1 MMFSEGLTDFFQLCL
16 SGFAVGCVYAIVAL
30 GFVIIYKATDVF
42 NFAQGELMTLGA
54 FICYLFIVQLH
65 LPIVLAFL
73 LTFIATALIGL
84 ITEEIFLRPMVGEP
98 IFSVIMITVGLSVLL
113 KGIIG
118 LSWGYMIKKF
128 PSFISED
135 PLSIAGMVISPL
147 HLTTII
153 VTAILIVVFT
163 IFFKFSKMGIAMR
176 AVASDQDASLL
187 MGISV
192 RKIFGL
198 SWSISA
204 IVACIGGILLS
215 SITILHPS
223 SSFVGIKVFPAV
235 VLGGMDSIVG
245 AILGGII
252 IGIVENIAGGYID
265 PIVGGGVKEITAFV
279 VLLAILMIKPY
290 GLFGKEEIERV

>member
-1 MMFSEGLTDFFQLCL
+1 MASEGLTDFFQLCV
-16 SGFAVGCVYAIVAL
+16 SGLAVGCIYAIVAL

-65 LPIVLAFL
+65 IPIIWAFL
-73 LTFIATALIGL
+73 LTFLATALIGMV
-84 ITEEIFLRPMVGEP
+84 TEEIFLRPMVGEP

-128 PSFISED
+128 PDFVSEN
-135 PLSIAGMVISPL
+135 PLSLAGIVISPL
-147 HLTTII
+147 HLITII
-153 VTAILIVVFT
+153 VTAFLIVAFAA
-163 IFFKFSKMGIAMR
+163 FFKFSKIGIAMR

-192 RKIFGL
+192 RKMFGL
-198 SWSISA
+198 SWSIA
-204 IVACIGGILLS
+204 AVVAGIGGILLS

-252 IGIVENIAGGYID
+252 IGLVENIAGGYID

-279 VLLAILMIKPY
+279 VLLAILMIRPY

>member
-1 MMFSEGLTDFFQLCL
+1 
-16 SGFAVGCVYAIVAL
+16 VGCIYAIVAL
-30 GFVIIYKATDVF
+30 GFVIIYKSTDVF

-54 FICYLFIVQLH
+54 FICYLFIIQLH
-65 LPIVLAFL
+65 VPILWAFL
-73 LTFIATALIGL
+73 LTFIATALIGM

-98 IFSVIMITVGLSVLL
+98 IFSVIMVTVGLSVLL
-113 KGIIG
+113 KGLIG

-128 PSFISED
+128 PSFASED
-135 PLSIAGMVISPL
+135 PISLVGLVISPL
-147 HLTTII
+147 HITTII
-153 VTAILIVVFT
+153 VTAVLIVLFA
-163 IFFKFSKMGIAMR
+163 IFFKFSKMGVAMR
-176 AVASDQDASLL
+176 AVANDQDASLL

-204 IVACIGGILLS
+204 VVAGIGGILLS

-245 AILGGII
+245 AIVGGII
-252 IGIVENIAGGYID
+252 IGIVENIAGGYVD
-265 PIVGGGVKEITAFV
+265 PIVGGGVKEITAFI
-279 VLLAILMIKPY
+279 VLLAILMIRPH

>member
-1 MMFSEGLTDFFQLCL
+1 MSEGLTGFFQLCL
-16 SGFAVGCVYAIVAL
+16 SGLAVGCVYAIVAL

-65 LPIVLAFL
+65 VPIIWAFL
-73 LTFIATALIGL
+73 LTFIATALIGM

-98 IFSVIMITVGLSVLL
+98 IFSVIMVTVGLSVLL

-128 PSFISED
+128 PSFVSED
-135 PLSIAGMVISPL
+135 PISFVGMVISPL
-147 HLTTII
+147 HITTIM
-153 VTAILIVVFT
+153 VTAISIALIA
-163 IFFKFSKMGIAMR
+163 IFFRFSKMGVAMR

-204 IVACIGGILLS
+204 VVAGTGGILLS

-245 AILGGII
+245 AIVGGII

-265 PIVGGGVKEITAFV
+265 PMVGGGVKEITAFV
-279 VLLAILMIKPY
+279 VLLAILMIRPY

>member
-1 MMFSEGLTDFFQLCL
+1 MASEGLTDFIQLCV
-16 SGFAVGCVYAIVAL
+16 SGLAVGCIYAIVAL

-65 LPIVLAFL
+65 IPIIWAFL
-73 LTFIATALIGL
+73 LTFLATALIGMV
-84 ITEEIFLRPMVGEP
+84 TEEIFLRPMVGEP

-128 PSFISED
+128 PDFVSEN
-135 PLSIAGMVISPL
+135 PLSLAGIVISPL
-147 HLTTII
+147 HLITII
-153 VTAILIVVFT
+153 VTAFLIVAFAA
-163 IFFKFSKMGIAMR
+163 FFKFSKIGIAMR

-192 RKIFGL
+192 RKMFGL
-198 SWSISA
+198 SWSIA
-204 IVACIGGILLS
+204 AVVAGIGGILLS

-252 IGIVENIAGGYID
+252 IGLVENIAGGYID

-279 VLLAILMIKPY
+279 VLLAILMIRPY

>member
-1 MMFSEGLTDFFQLCL
+1 MSEGLADFFQLCL
-16 SGFAVGCVYAIVAL
+16 SGFSVGCVYAIVAL

-65 LPIVLAFL
+65 VPIIWAFL
-73 LTFIATALIGL
+73 LTFIATALIGM
-84 ITEEIFLRPMVGEP
+84 ITEEMFLRPMVGEP
-98 IFSVIMITVGLSVLL
+98 IFSVIMVTVGLSVLL

-128 PSFISED
+128 PSFVSED
-135 PLSIAGMVISPL
+135 PISFVGMVISPL
-147 HLTTII
+147 HITTII
-153 VTAILIVVFT
+153 ITAILIVLIA
-163 IFFKFSKMGIAMR
+163 IFFKFSKMGVAMR

-204 IVACIGGILLS
+204 VVAGIGGILLS

-235 VLGGMDSIVG
+235 VLGGMDSILG
-245 AILGGII
+245 AIVGGII

-265 PIVGGGVKEITAFV
+265 PMVGGGVKEITAFI
-279 VLLAILMIKPY
+279 VLLAILMIRPY

>member
-1 MMFSEGLTDFFQLCL
+1 MASEGLTDFFQLCL
-16 SGFAVGCVYAIVAL
+16 SGLAVGCIYAIVAL

-42 NFAQGELMTLGA
+42 NFAQGEIMTLGA

-65 LPIVLAFL
+65 IPIIWAFL
-73 LTFIATALIGL
+73 LTFVATALIGL

-113 KGIIG
+113 KGVIG

-128 PSFISED
+128 PDFVSED
-135 PLSIAGMVISPL
+135 PLSLAGIVISPL
-147 HLTTII
+147 HLITII
-153 VTAILIVVFT
+153 VTAILIVAFAV
-163 IFFKFSKMGIAMR
+163 FFKFTKIGIAMR

-192 RKIFGL
+192 RKMFGL

-204 IVACIGGILLS
+204 VVACIGGILLS

-252 IGIVENIAGGYID
+252 IGLVENIAGGYID

-279 VLLAILMIKPY
+279 VLLAILMIRPY

>member
-1 MMFSEGLTDFFQLCL
+1 MPEGLANFFQLCL
-16 SGFAVGCVYAIVAL
+16 SGFSVGCVYAIVAL

-65 LPIVLAFL
+65 VPIIWAFL
-73 LTFIATALIGL
+73 LTFIATALIGM

-98 IFSVIMITVGLSVLL
+98 IFSVIMVTVGLSVLL
-113 KGIIG
+113 KGVIG

-128 PSFISED
+128 PSFVSEAPISFV
-135 PLSIAGMVISPL
+135 GMVISPL
-147 HLTTII
+147 HITTII
-153 VTAILIVVFT
+153 VTAILIVLIA
-163 IFFKFSKMGIAMR
+163 IFFKFSKMGVGMR

-204 IVACIGGILLS
+204 VVAGIGGILLS
-215 SITILHPS
+215 SITFLHPS

-235 VLGGMDSIVG
+235 VLGGMDSVIG
-245 AILGGII
+245 AIVGGII
-252 IGIVENIAGGYID
+252 IGIVENVAGGYID
-265 PIVGGGVKEITAFV
+265 PIVGGGVKEITAFI
-279 VLLAILMIKPY
+279 VLLAILMIRPY
-290 GLFGKEEIERV
+290 GLFGKVKIERV

>member
-1 MMFSEGLTDFFQLCL
+1 MMFSAGLTDFFQLCL

-65 LPIVLAFL
+65 IPIILAFL
-73 LTFIATALIGL
+73 LTFFATALIGMV
-84 ITEEIFLRPMVGEP
+84 TEEIFLRPMVGEP

-153 VTAILIVVFT
+153 VTAILIAIFA
-163 IFFKFSKMGIAMR
+163 IFFKYSKMGIAMR

-198 SWSISA
+198 SWSVFGHCCVYWGHIAEQYNHSPPIHKFCRDKGISRSG
-204 IVACIGGILLS
+204 IRRIGQYIR
-215 SITILHPS
+215 
-223 SSFVGIKVFPAV
+223 
-235 VLGGMDSIVG
+235 
-245 AILGGII
+245 
-252 IGIVENIAGGYID
+252 GYIR
-265 PIVGGGVKEITAFV
+265 G
-279 VLLAILMIKPY
+279 Y
-290 GLFGKEEIERV
+290 HHRNC

>member
-1 MMFSEGLTDFFQLCL
+1 MSEGLADFFQLCL
-16 SGFAVGCVYAIVAL
+16 SGFSVGCVYAIVAL

-65 LPIVLAFL
+65 VPIIWAFL
-73 LTFIATALIGL
+73 LTFIATALIGM
-84 ITEEIFLRPMVGEP
+84 ITEEMFLRPMVGEP
-98 IFSVIMITVGLSVLL
+98 IFSVIMVTVGLSVLL

-128 PSFISED
+128 PSFVSDDPIS
-135 PLSIAGMVISPL
+135 LVGMVISPL
-147 HLTTII
+147 HITTIM
-153 VTAILIVVFT
+153 VTATLIVLT
-163 IFFKFSKMGIAMR
+163 AIFFKFSKMGVAMR

-204 IVACIGGILLS
+204 VVAGIGGILLS

-245 AILGGII
+245 AIVGGII

-279 VLLAILMIKPY
+279 VLLAILMIRPY